1 MKIEQIKKM
10 SEVELN
16 AEVKK
21 LKNELFNLR
30 FQHVTSQLE
39 NPIKMRD
46 IKKDIARCKTVLREK
61 QLKNIE
67 G

>member
-30 FQHVTSQLE
+30 FQHVTGQLE

-46 IKKDIARCKTVLREK
+46 VKKDIARCKTVLREK
-61 QLKNIE
+61 QMNHVE